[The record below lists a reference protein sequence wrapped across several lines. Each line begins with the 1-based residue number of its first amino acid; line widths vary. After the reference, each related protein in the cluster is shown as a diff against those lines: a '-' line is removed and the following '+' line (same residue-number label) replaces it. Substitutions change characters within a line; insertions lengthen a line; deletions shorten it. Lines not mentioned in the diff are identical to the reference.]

1 MRLAASILP
10 VPSFRPWPYAASDL
24 RCQEEDI
31 MQQHAQSRARSRR
44 WIGRGALVALA
55 GAAVFGVSPA
65 MPALAASWS
74 SPVDLPGSCGGSV
87 AVNQAGAMAAGGTV
101 KASDGTTHVQVCTS
115 ANGKTWQATDLG
127 QGGNAPTSGRS
138 AVVAVTPAGQTV
150 AVWGNWSCS
159 TCTAV
164 LEAAVHP
171 AGGSWGAPV
180 TLSTNLDLTDGGLV
194 LGVDG
199 SGNVIAGWSANPGDT
214 TDAVLPAG
222 SSSWGPATTLSIEAS
237 VGPAHSLSLAVN
249 SGGSA
254 IITFNGGLNNLW
266 AVSGTVTGGFSAP
279 VLLASGTGSNH
290 YHQIGTSAVALNNA
304 GQASV
309 VWSVV
314 AGHTGVLTRS
324 PSGAWSTET
333 VLTTR
338 TSSTITVSTAIDG
351 AGNAIAVFGSSY
363 SWNLAGGSWKTAASL
378 PSGSSGGLAVADQA
392 GTFVYAD
399 TTGNAFTFTAGA
411 TSFGTGSGSHGSLGD
426 LKIVPGQAVLLASDA
441 VSAEPV
447 G

>member
-1 MRLAASILP
+1 M
-10 VPSFRPWPYAASDL
+10 
-24 RCQEEDI
+24 
-31 MQQHAQSRARSRR
+31 QHAQSRTRSRR

-65 MPALAASWS
+65 LPALAATWS
-74 SPVDLPGSCGGSV
+74 SPVSLPGSCGSSV
-87 AVNQAGAMAAGGTV
+87 AVNQAGAMAAGGTFTV
-101 KASDGTTHVQVCTS
+101 SDGTTHVQVCTS
-115 ANGKTWQATDLG
+115 PNGKTWQATDLG
-127 QGGNAPTSGRS
+127 QGGNAPRSGHRI
-138 AVVAVTPAGQTV
+138 VVAVTPAGQTV
-150 AVWGNWSCS
+150 AVWGNLPCS
-159 TCTAV
+159 TCLAV
-164 LEAAVHP
+164 VEAAVHP

-180 TLSTNLDLTDGGLV
+180 TLSTNLNLSDGGLV
-194 LGVDG
+194 IGTDG
-199 SGNVIAGWSANPGDT
+199 AGNVIAGWSANPGDT

-222 SSSWGPATTLSIEAS
+222 SSSWGPATTLSIEGS

-279 VLLASGTGSNH
+279 VMLASGTGSVKYNP
-290 YHQIGTSAVALNNA
+290 IGTSEVALNNA

-309 VWSVV
+309 AWSVLD
-314 AGHTGVLTRS
+314 GHTGVLTRS
-324 PSGAWSTET
+324 PSGAWSGET

-338 TSSTITVSTAIDG
+338 TVPTITVSTAIDG

-363 SWNLAGGSWKTAASL
+363 TWDLAGGSWKTPASL

-411 TSFGTGSGSHGSLGD
+411 TSFGTGSGSHTSLGD
-426 LKIVPGQAVLLASDA
+426 LKIVPGQAVLLASNA

-447 G
+447 S